1 MLNTLPE
8 ELTKDI
14 LILVDEMDSLEQ
26 VSKVSR
32 YFCRISHEIISE
44 NLSKTLRHYKRHG
57 SHYDEAMI
65 AATLL
70 SKGKKLEK
78 LHQFLRV
85 SLNAFYNNRMI
96 ESFIQ
101 WRDYTEGEPVFFFSE
116 INAMRRNRKPY
127 LTEDNYLVM
136 RSLFYARSRDYIDTM
151 KKEGSFKPVVVV
163 DCIVMY
169 AYHAAIERAFKMLS
183 LAD

>member
-14 LILVDEMDSLEQ
+14 LILVDETDSLEQ
-26 VSKVSR
+26 VSKVSI
-32 YFCRISHEIISE
+32 YFCRISQEMISE

-70 SKGKKLEK
+70 SKGEKLEK

-101 WRDYTEGEPVFFFSE
+101 WRDYEDEPVSFFSE
-116 INAMRRNRKPY
+116 INAMRRLRKTY
-127 LTEDNYLVM
+127 LTDDNYPL
-136 RSLFYARSRDYIDTM
+136 RSLFSARNRDYIDTM
-151 KKEGSFKPVVVV
+151 KKEGSFKPVIVI

-169 AYHAAIERAFKMLS
+169 AYHTAIERAFKMLS